1 VKFLVLVLI
10 LNILY
15 GQKDIL
21 IVDGVAAVVEDK
33 IILKSDLSQMVNMM
47 AIQQNINPNEDIN
60 GFLKLKTVVLG
71 SMVDQKI
78 LLKMAEK
85 DTTIEFTENEI
96 NQALDQQI
104 NGIVLQAGGEKAAE
118 KMLGQSLK
126 SFRSEFWYDMK
137 DKVISE
143 KYQQKLLSKVKI
155 SKNEVLSFFKVYK
168 DSLPLFPTEAKLRH
182 LLIKPTPS
190 DSIKNET
197 VALLN
202 TIKTKINMGDSFE
215 GFAKNFSMDP
225 GSKNKGGNLGWVKR
239 GSLLKEFEETTFTI
253 KENMIS
259 DPIETDVGFHILE
272 VFERKGDK
280 AKVRHILISPEIQK
294 KDEERAFNFATQ
306 LKDSC
311 VTLKDFKIFTERYSK
326 DYQTSG
332 IGGDLGWIIPDNY
345 PIKEFGLAL
354 GYIKK
359 GECSPPINTSY
370 GFHLLWLEQIKEGG
384 KPKIEDHWPK
394 IEMMA
399 LNNKK
404 MNWYNAWIEKA
415 KKDKYI
421 KINS

>member
-1 VKFLVLVLI
+1 MKFLVLVLV
-10 LNILY
+10 LNVLY
-15 GQKDIL
+15 SQKDIL
-21 IVDGVAAVVEDK
+21 IVDGIVAVVEDK

-47 AIQQNINPNEDIN
+47 AIQQNINPNEDIS
-60 GFLKLKTVVLG
+60 GFLKLKTVVLQ

-118 KMLGQSLK
+118 KILGQSIK

-137 DKVISE
+137 DKIISE

-155 SKNEVLSFFKVYK
+155 SKSEVLSFFKVYR

-190 DSIKNET
+190 DSMKKET

-202 TIKTKINMGDSFE
+202 TIKTKINMGENFE
-215 GFAKNFSMDP
+215 EFAKNFSMDP

-239 GSLLKEFEETTFTI
+239 GSLLKEFEETAFTI

-294 KDEERAFNFATQ
+294 KDEKRAFDFATE

-311 VTLKDFKIFTERYSK
+311 FTLEDFKFFTKKYSK
-326 DYQTSG
+326 DYQTSS
-332 IGGDLGWIIPDNY
+332 IGGDLGWIIPNSY

-370 GFHLLWLEQIKEGG
+370 GFHLLWLERIKEGG
-384 KPKIEDHWPK
+384 KPKIDDHWPK

-404 MNWYNAWIEKA
+404 MNWYNSWIEEA
-415 KKDKYI
+415 KKDKFI
-421 KINS
+421 KINN